1 MRNLGSINEEM
12 TMKVNFLPDYARPQ
26 TPQEIK
32 KANERIRKFEYYGIE
47 YNNLDGGEL
56 AESKKEKDR
65 DEARILILMGK
76 EIPKDLEERLLRYKD
91 EDERSTNESK

>member
-1 MRNLGSINEEM
+1 M
-12 TMKVNFLPDYARPQ
+12 TLKLNFLPDYARPQ

-32 KANERIRKFEYYGIE
+32 KTNERIKRFEYYGIE

-65 DEARILILMGK
+65 DEARMLILMGK
-76 EIPKDLEERLLRYKD
+76 EIPKDLEERLLKYKA
-91 EDERSTNESK
+91 EDERFTNEDK

>member
-1 MRNLGSINEEM
+1 MRNLGSINKGV

-26 TPQEIK
+26 TPQEIRETH
-32 KANERIRKFEYYGIE
+32 ERIRRFEYYGIE
-47 YNNLDGGEL
+47 YNNFDGGEL

-76 EIPKDLEERLLRYKD
+76 EIPKDLEERLLRYKA
-91 EDERSTNESK
+91 EDERSNNEIK

>member
-1 MRNLGSINEEM
+1 MSRKNKEQQLIKVYNFQEDLYQFYNLLS
-12 TMKVNFLPDYARPQ
+12 T
-26 TPQEIK
+26 
-32 KANERIRKFEYYGIE
+32 ANERIRRFEYYGIE

-76 EIPKDLEERLLRYKD
+76 EIPKDLEERLLRYKA